1 MTASTRL
8 ALPFL
13 EPGQA
18 QKELWHNEALQM
30 IDVLVAGAV
39 EEPPRVAPPGSP
51 VAGACYIVAASPTG
65 VWVGHAGHIAAYTAG
80 GWRYVLPV
88 EGMRVLVRST
98 AVTAAYRAGAWE
110 LGIVRAANVTV
121 NALQVVGARGAA
133 IADPAGG
140 ATIDANARA
149 AIVAILG
156 ALRTHGLIAP

>member
-1 MTASTRL
+1 M
-8 ALPFL
+8 
-13 EPGQA
+13 
-18 QKELWHNEALQM
+18 
-30 IDVLVAGAV
+30 
-39 EEPPRVAPPGSP
+39 APPGSP

-65 VWVGHAGHIAAYTAG
+65 AWVGHAGQVAAYTAG

-88 EGMRVLVRST
+88 EGMRLLVKST

-110 LGIVRAANVTV
+110 LGVARVATVTV
-121 NALQVVGARGAA
+121 GTNQVVGARGAA
-133 IADPAGG
+133 VADPAGG

>member
-1 MTASTRL
+1 M
-8 ALPFL
+8 F
-13 EPGQA
+13 
-18 QKELWHNEALQM
+18 HNESLAVL
-30 IDVLVAGAV
+30 DVLVAGAV

-65 VWVGHAGHIAAYTAG
+65 AWVGHAGQIAAYTAG

-88 EGMRVLVRST
+88 EGMRLLVKST

-110 LGIVRAANVTV
+110 LGVVRAANVTV
-121 NALQVVGARGAA
+121 GGNQVVGARGAA
-133 IADPAGG
+133 VADPAGG

-149 AIVAILG
+149 AVVAILG